1 MSDDLPRTVSKARM
15 RSRDRTVS
23 RGEKRAAARLA
34 AVQALY
40 QMEIAAKG
48 LNEIFA
54 EFESFWLGREIEGDQ
69 YKPAEA
75 ALFRA
80 IVEGVLADQVAI
92 DRAAD
97 AVLAGWPLKRIEAIM
112 RATLRA
118 GVFELKHSEQVPVR
132 VILSEYVDI
141 ASAFLEKD
149 EVGMVNAV
157 LDRLARDHRA
167 EELARPVERREG

>member
-1 MSDDLPRTVSKARM
+1 MIEQGKKI
-15 RSRDRTVS
+15 RSRDRSVS

-40 QMEIAAKG
+40 QMELAGKG
-48 LNEIFA
+48 LNEVFA
-54 EFESFWLGREIEGDQ
+54 EFESFWMGREIEGDQ

-75 ALFRA
+75 ALFRL
-80 IVEGVLADQVAI
+80 ILEGVLADQVALDQAV
-92 DRAAD
+92 DRI
-97 AVLAGWPLKRIEAIM
+97 LEGWPLKRVEAIM

-118 GVFELKHSEQVPVR
+118 GAFELKHGKDVPPR
-132 VILSEYVDI
+132 VILAEYVDI

-157 LDRLARDHRA
+157 LDRLARDYRA
-167 EELARPVERREG
+167 EDLAKPAPPRES